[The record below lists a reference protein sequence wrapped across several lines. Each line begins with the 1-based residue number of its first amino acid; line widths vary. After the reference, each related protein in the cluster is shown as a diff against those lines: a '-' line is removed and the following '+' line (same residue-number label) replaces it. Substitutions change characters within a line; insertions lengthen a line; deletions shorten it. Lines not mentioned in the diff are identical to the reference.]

1 MTEVF
6 VLTLFVFTE
15 RLALNIGNE
24 TAAGIKNDSD
34 LVARFARKIFTA
46 NSFRKRDRVQVF
58 VFCLLIC
65 LFELQYWKNGYKTI
79 MAF

>member
-24 TAAGIKNDSD
+24 TAAGKKNDSD

-46 NSFRKRDRVQVF
+46 NSFRKRDRAQVF

-65 LFELQYWKNGYKTI
+65 LFELQY
-79 MAF
+79 